1 MFWIFAGALLLLL
14 LVGVWLWDRRHTLI
28 PDKTAGH
35 APDGIDRQDPGRPG
49 IG

>member
-28 PDKTAGH
+28 PETAGH
-35 APDGIDRQDPGRPG
+35 APDVITRYDAGRPG